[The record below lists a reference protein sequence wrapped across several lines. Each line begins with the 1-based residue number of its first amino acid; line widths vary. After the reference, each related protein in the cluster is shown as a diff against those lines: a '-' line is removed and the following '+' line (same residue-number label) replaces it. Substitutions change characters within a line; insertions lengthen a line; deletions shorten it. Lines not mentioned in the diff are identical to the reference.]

1 MNLMKLSLVLL
12 LAVFTAFAAA
22 PQDQDEQE
30 HPGWMKT
37 AQATAG
43 SLRKNIE
50 AKAAEDIAKNAATM
64 EEVFKKCEDFWTKR
78 KTDDAIKWSQQAR
91 AAAKEIGEAAKGG
104 DMDKAQAGL
113 KSLMSNCAAC
123 HTAHRER
130 LPEGGFKIK

>member
-12 LAVFTAFAAA
+12 LAVGAAFAAA
-22 PQDQDEQE
+22 PLAQEEQE

-50 AKAAEDIAKNAATM
+50 AKAAEDIAKNATTM
-64 EEVFKKCEDFWTKR
+64 GEVFKKCEGFWTKR
-78 KTDDAIKWSQQAR
+78 KTDDAIKWSQQAQ
-91 AAAKEIGEAAKGG
+91 AAAKEIGDAAKAG
-104 DMDKAQAGL
+104 DMDKAQASL

-123 HTAHRER
+123 HSAHRER
-130 LPEGGFKIK
+130 LPEGGYKIK